1 MANRIKK
8 VMKPILDEAYKRG
21 YEQGVLEGYH
31 KKILAYENEN
41 VYLKSILKAQHELL
55 PEWIPVTEGLPEVG
69 DRCLCNVKSFAFP
82 GSFYQAILKY
92 DKYGF
97 VEGCIY
103 TDDVTHWMPLPEP
116 PKEE

>member
-1 MANRIKK
+1 MEKGKTMTDREKLIELIGESLCNHLSLSCKLAENIAADL
-8 VMKPILDEAYKRG
+8 ISN
-21 YEQGVLEGYH
+21 GVTF
-31 KKILAYENEN
+31 ATDNN
-41 VYLKSILKAQHELL
+41 VGT
-55 PEWIPVTEGLPEVG
+55 WIPVTERLPEVG
-69 DRCLCNVKSFAFP
+69 ERCLCNVKSFAFP

-116 PKEE
+116 PMEV

>member
-1 MANRIKK
+1 MTYREKLI
-8 VMKPILDEAYKRG
+8 
-21 YEQGVLEGYH
+21 
-31 KKILAYENEN
+31 
-41 VYLKSILKAQHELL
+41 ELL
-55 PEWIPVTEGLPEVG
+55 NGFSTPVMLNEEKLMDWNIPMPGLRKAIADHLLANGVTFAKDTNVPSWIPVSERLPEIG

-97 VEGCIY
+97 VEDCIY

-116 PKEE
+116 PK

>member
-1 MANRIKK
+1 MTDCEKCLHCEVCDRSSHLIWNEIYKK
-8 VMKPILDEAYKRG
+8 KCSDFMG
-21 YEQGVLEGYH
+21 
-31 KKILAYENEN
+31 
-41 VYLKSILKAQHELL
+41 
-55 PEWIPVTEGLPEVG
+55 WIPVSERLPEVG

-116 PKEE
+116 PQEES

>member
-1 MANRIKK
+1 MK
-8 VMKPILDEAYKRG
+8 VRERLFE
-21 YEQGVLEGYH
+21 L
-31 KKILAYENEN
+31 LNEN
-41 VYLKSILKAQHELL
+41 FCEYARVDIIQGKCKVRAITFDVEKFADFLISNGVTAQK
-55 PEWIPVTEGLPEVG
+55 WIPVSERLPEVG

-97 VEGCIY
+97 VEDCIY

-116 PKEE
+116 PEKE